1 MFSWFKKNKTKQ
13 ISVNDIQKVGMKPM
27 DYPPKI
33 ILAWAKAIE
42 GNEEIAKFLAE
53 NGYLEHNM
61 AASDIYLKPAARNWL
76 MQNGY
81 PHLMAMINASEGDQK
96 ALKWLNMNGFELLA
110 NIALAVEGEEEGWT
124 WLKYNASQ
132 DLFHLAQSIKKVKDQ
147 IEENHND
154 VHSFGRD

>member
-13 ISVNDIQKVGMKPM
+13 ISVNDIQKVAMKPM
-27 DYPPKI
+27 NYPPKI

-42 GNEEIAKFLAE
+42 GNEEIAKFLAD
-53 NGYLEHNM
+53 NGYLELNM
-61 AASDIYLKPAARNWL
+61 ASSAIYLKPEARAWL

-81 PHLMAMINASEGDQK
+81 PHLMAMINAAEGDQK
-96 ALKWLNMNGFELLA
+96 ALKWLRMNDFDLLA
-110 NIALAVEGEEEGWT
+110 NLALAIEGEDEGWD

-132 DLFHLAQSIKKVKDQ
+132 DLFLLAQSIKKVKDQ